1 MDKHELIIYYIS
13 MIALELD
20 KIALAFG
27 HPTMAEF
34 FKCGEK

>member
-1 MDKHELIIYYIS
+1 MDDYELLIHYIS
-13 MIALELD
+13 MIELELD

-34 FKCGEK
+34 FK